1 MAQRIDRRRFIILGA
16 GVAGATS
23 LLAACGASSAQQT
36 SSSGASTAVAATATT
51 SAAVA
56 VAASA
61 PPAEPTAA
69 VQNPAK
75 ATVTLTLMKFAG
87 VGWEQDDR
95 AADLF
100 RKANASVAVNVQPT
114 VYGSMFQKCLTLGAA
129 GTLGDLYAGH
139 NKWMPQ
145 LQSKGIALDLSSR
158 VAQNATK
165 MNFDDI
171 FPSVIADA
179 KGIGADGKLFSLP
192 TVVHPGGNAIV
203 LLNMDLLKKANVA
216 PPKDN
221 NWTINDFEQIIRQA
235 ANPKQG
241 IFGTQVI
248 YSSPLYADQ
257 VTRSWGSD
265 PKVGSPDAWLL
276 SKDGTK
282 QQLGSP
288 PVKAAFEWYWNLVKA
303 GLVPTSSDA
312 PPNTPGGDFFTAG
325 KAVSQSNIVGQY
337 IADKHIINGK
347 FEMQAFLWPLG
358 PHGYRAGCLSYNT
371 YAIYSHSKHPDEAFS
386 LLDQL
391 TSSDT
396 GLWASSQGNSE
407 PYARKSVWASP
418 DLWKAAPITK
428 AAGEWLSS
436 GVDPFPQPA
445 NLRFSEW
452 LDAWTQNT
460 SKYLDGKEN
469 WDQMYAHTQPACQN
483 ILDEPKP

>member
-1 MAQRIDRRRFIILGA
+1 MILGA
-16 GVAGATS
+16 GMVGTAS
-23 LLAACGASSAQQT
+23 LLAACGAGT
-36 SSSGASTAVAATATT
+36 TSTAVTGVSATSTASKAAA
-51 SAAVA
+51 
-56 VAASA
+56 AASA
-61 PPAEPTAA
+61 PPAEPTAS
-69 VQNPAK
+69 VKNPSNPK
-75 ATVTLTLMKFAG
+75 VTLTLMKFAG

-100 RKANASVAVNVQPT
+100 RKANPDVAVNVQPT
-114 VYGSMFQKCLTLGAA
+114 VYADMFQKCLTLGAA
-129 GTLGDLYAGH
+129 GTLADLYAGH

-145 LQSKGIALDLSSR
+145 LQSKGISLDLSSH
-158 VAQNATK
+158 VAQQSTQID
-165 MNFDDI
+165 FGDF

-179 KGIGADGKLFSLP
+179 KGMGADGKLFTLP
-192 TVVHPGGNAIV
+192 TVVHPAGNAIV
-203 LLNMDLLKKANVA
+203 LFNMDLLKKAGVQ

-235 ANPKQG
+235 AKPKEG

-257 VTRSWGSD
+257 VTRTWGSD
-265 PKVGSPDAWLL
+265 PTVGSLDAWLL

-282 QQLGSP
+282 QQLSSP
-288 PVKAAFEWYWNLVKA
+288 PVKASFEWYWQLVKA

-325 KAVSQSNIVGQY
+325 KLVTQSNIVGQY
-337 IADKHIINGK
+337 QQDKNIINGK
-347 FEMQAFLWPLG
+347 FEMQAFLWPKG
-358 PHGYRAGCLSYNT
+358 PHGFRGGCLSYNT
-371 YAIYSHSKHPDEAFS
+371 YAIYSHTKNPDQAFA
-386 LLDQL
+386 LLNQL

-407 PYARKSVWASP
+407 PYARKSVWSSP
-418 DLWKAAPITK
+418 ALWKASPITK
-428 AAGEWLSS
+428 AAGEWLSA

-460 SKYLDGKEN
+460 SKYLDGKET
-469 WDQMYAHTQPACQN
+469 WDQMYSHTQTACQN
-483 ILDEPKP
+483 ILDEPKA